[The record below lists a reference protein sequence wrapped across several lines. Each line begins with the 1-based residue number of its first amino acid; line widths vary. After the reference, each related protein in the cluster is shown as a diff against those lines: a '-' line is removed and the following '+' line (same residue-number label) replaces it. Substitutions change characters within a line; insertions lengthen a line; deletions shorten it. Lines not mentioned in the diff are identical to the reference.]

1 MNFLPNDL
9 QNIVLKKSLMGYDVI
24 QVEDLLEKIVEDL
37 AEHIR
42 ENSRLKERLDDSLE
56 KINYYKNIE
65 SSLQNSLIV
74 AQQTSDEII
83 ANAKRMLKI

>member
-1 MNFLPNDL
+1 M
-9 QNIVLKKSLMGYDVI
+9 
-24 QVEDLLEKIVEDL
+24 EDL

-42 ENSRLKERLDDSLE
+42 ENFKAEGRLDDSLE